1 MTSPHPPTHRV
12 VVTGLGAVTPVG
24 LDAPSTWDAFVAG
37 RSGVAPIA
45 LFDAAGMGFE
55 AKVAAEVKGFV
66 PENYMDRKVARRSD
80 RVMQFAIAAAREALA
95 DAGLLDADGRIDAA
109 AYDPNRAGCYM
120 GSGVGGVGTLV
131 DSENVRLEK
140 GQNRISPLAVPMI
153 LNDSTPGA
161 VSIQHGLKGPNM
173 SMVSACA
180 SAANAIGEALELIRR
195 GAADMMVAGGS
206 EAAILPVVVAGFQ
219 NMGALSKWAGD
230 PPLASRPFDA
240 ARDGFVIG
248 EGAAV
253 LILERLDIAQARGA
267 RIYAEL
273 AGYGL
278 SADAGHI
285 TAPSED
291 GDGLIRAV
299 TMAFDSAGVTPAD
312 IDVVSAHGTST
323 PINDKVET
331 VALKSLFGERA
342 YAVPVSAVKSMIGH
356 LLGASGAVAAL
367 ASCRTIQTGIVTP
380 TINLHTPD
388 PACDLDYVPNA
399 ARTIPGGVNS
409 VLLNSAGFG
418 GHNAALVFRKVL

>member
-1 MTSPHPPTHRV
+1 MTHPPHQRV

-24 LDAPSTWDAFVAG
+24 LDAPSTWASYVAG
-37 RSGVAPIA
+37 RSGIAPIA

-66 PENYMDRKVARRSD
+66 PEDHMDRKVARRSD
-80 RVMQFAIAAAREALA
+80 RVMQFAIAAAREAMA
-95 DAGLLDADGRIDAA
+95 DAGLLDGDGKIDAR
-109 AYDPNRAGCYM
+109 AYDPDRAGCYI
-120 GSGVGGVGTLV
+120 GSGVGGVGTLI

-173 SMVSACA
+173 SLVSACA
-180 SAANAIGEALELIRR
+180 SSANAIGEALELIRR

-219 NMGALSKWAGD
+219 NMGALSKWSGD
-230 PPLASRPFDA
+230 APLASRPFDA
-240 ARDGFVIG
+240 ERDGFVIG
-248 EGAAV
+248 EGAAI
-253 LILERLDIAQARGA
+253 LILERLDRATARGA

-291 GDGLIRAV
+291 GDGLMRAV
-299 TMAFDSAGVTPAD
+299 RMAFDSAHVTAAD

-323 PINDKVET
+323 PLNDKVET
-331 VALKSLFGERA
+331 VALKTLFGERA
-342 YAVPVSAVKSMIGH
+342 YDVPVSSVKSMIGH
-356 LLGASGAVAAL
+356 LLGASGAAAAL
-367 ASCRTIQTGIVTP
+367 GSCMSIQTGIVTP

-388 PACDLDYVPNA
+388 PACDLDYVPNTS
-399 ARTIPGGVNS
+399 RTVPGGVGG

-418 GHNAALVFRKVL
+418 GHNAALVFRKV

>member
-1 MTSPHPPTHRV
+1 MTYPPHQRV

-24 LDAPSTWDAFVAG
+24 LDAPSTWASYVAG
-37 RSGVAPIA
+37 RSGIAPIA

-66 PENYMDRKVARRSD
+66 PEDHMDRKVARRSD
-80 RVMQFAIAAAREALA
+80 RVMQLAIAAAREAMA
-95 DAGLLDADGRIDAA
+95 DAGLLGGDGKIDAR
-109 AYDPNRAGCYM
+109 AYDPDRAGCYI

-131 DSENVRLEK
+131 ESENVRLEK

-173 SMVSACA
+173 SLVSACA
-180 SAANAIGEALELIRR
+180 SSANAIGEALELIRR

-219 NMGALSKWAGD
+219 NMGALSKWSGD
-230 PPLASRPFDA
+230 APLASRPFDA
-240 ARDGFVIG
+240 ERDGFVIG
-248 EGAAV
+248 EGAAI
-253 LILERLDIAQARGA
+253 LILERLDRAQARGA

-291 GDGLIRAV
+291 GDGLMRAV
-299 TMAFDSAGVTPAD
+299 RMAFDSAGVTAAD

-323 PINDKVET
+323 PLNDKVET
-331 VALKSLFGERA
+331 VALKTLLGERA
-342 YAVPVSAVKSMIGH
+342 YDVPVSSVKSMIGH
-356 LLGASGAVAAL
+356 LLGASGAAA
-367 ASCRTIQTGIVTP
+367 AIGSCMSIQTGIVTP

-388 PACDLDYVPNA
+388 PACDLDYVPNT
-399 ARTIPGGVNS
+399 ARTLPGGVGS

-418 GHNAALVFRKVL
+418 GHNAALVFRKV

>member
-1 MTSPHPPTHRV
+1 MTHPPHQRV

-24 LDAPSTWDAFVAG
+24 LDAPSTWASYVAG
-37 RSGVAPIA
+37 RSGIAPIA

-66 PENYMDRKVARRSD
+66 PEDHMDRKVARRSD
-80 RVMQFAIAAAREALA
+80 RVMQLAIAAAREAMA
-95 DAGLLDADGRIDAA
+95 DAGLLDGDGKIDAR
-109 AYDPNRAGCYM
+109 AYDPNRAGCYI

-131 DSENVRLEK
+131 ESENVRLEK

-173 SMVSACA
+173 SLVSACA
-180 SAANAIGEALELIRR
+180 SSANAIGEALELIRR

-219 NMGALSKWAGD
+219 NMGALSKWSGD
-230 PPLASRPFDA
+230 APLASRPFDA
-240 ARDGFVIG
+240 ERDGFVIG
-248 EGAAV
+248 EGAAI
-253 LILERLDIAQARGA
+253 LILERLDRATARGA

-291 GDGLIRAV
+291 GDGLMRAV
-299 TMAFDSAGVTPAD
+299 RMAFDSAHVTAAD

-323 PINDKVET
+323 PLNDKVET
-331 VALKSLFGERA
+331 VALKTLFGERA
-342 YAVPVSAVKSMIGH
+342 YDVPVSSVKSMIGH
-356 LLGASGAVAAL
+356 LLGASGAAAAL
-367 ASCRTIQTGIVTP
+367 GSCMSIQTGIVTP

-388 PACDLDYVPNA
+388 PACDLDYVPNTS
-399 ARTIPGGVNS
+399 RTVPGGVGG

-418 GHNAALVFRKVL
+418 GHNAALVFRKV

>member
-1 MTSPHPPTHRV
+1 MIHPPHQRV

-24 LDAPSTWDAFVAG
+24 LDAPSTWASYVAG
-37 RSGVAPIA
+37 RSGIAPIT

-66 PENYMDRKVARRSD
+66 PEDHMDRKVARRSD
-80 RVMQFAIAAAREALA
+80 RVMQLAIAAAREAMA
-95 DAGLLDADGRIDAA
+95 DADLLDGDGKIDAR
-109 AYDPNRAGCYM
+109 AYDPDRAGCYI
-120 GSGVGGVGTLV
+120 GSGVGGVGTLIE
-131 DSENVRLEK
+131 SENVRLAK
-140 GQNRISPLAVPMI
+140 GQSRISPLAVPMI

-173 SMVSACA
+173 SLVSACA
-180 SAANAIGEALELIRR
+180 SSANAIGEALELIRR

-219 NMGALSKWAGD
+219 NMGALSKWSGD
-230 PPLASRPFDA
+230 APLASRPFDA
-240 ARDGFVIG
+240 KRDGFVIG
-248 EGAAV
+248 EGAAI
-253 LILERLDIAQARGA
+253 LILERLDRATARGA

-291 GDGLIRAV
+291 GDGLMRAV
-299 TMAFDSAGVTPAD
+299 RMAFDSAGMTAAD

-323 PINDKVET
+323 PLNDKVET
-331 VALKSLFGERA
+331 VALKTLLGERA
-342 YAVPVSAVKSMIGH
+342 YDVPVSSVKSMIGH
-356 LLGASGAVAAL
+356 LLGASGAAAAL
-367 ASCRTIQTGIVTP
+367 GSCMSIQTGIVTP
-380 TINLHTPD
+380 TINLQTPD
-388 PACDLDYVPNA
+388 PACDLDYVPNT
-399 ARTIPGGVNS
+399 ARTLPGGVGS

-418 GHNAALVFRKVL
+418 GHNAALVFRKV